1 MKKIFWIGLLLFSF
15 WLLLTYTFDLFSII
29 VGFVVVLMVL
39 WFNRSLLIN
48 EHESDLYSVKSSFQ
62 LIKFLFVL
70 VKEIIIANIQVAKI
84 VLDPKMPIQASF
96 FHYPI
101 KLKKPMNQVIYANA
115 ITLTPG
121 TLTVDTKDDYFVIHA
136 LTDSARDGLYGSD
149 FEKAANQLEDNHD

>member
-29 VGFVVVLMVL
+29 VGIVVILMVL
-39 WFNRSLLIN
+39 WFNKDLIIN
-48 EHESDLYSVKSSFQ
+48 ENESDLYSIKAVYR

-70 VKEIIIANIQVAKI
+70 IKEIIIANIQVAKI

-101 KLKKPMNQVIYANA
+101 QLKKPMNQVIYANA

-136 LTDSARDGLYGSD
+136 LTDSAKDGLFGSAL
-149 FEKAANQLEDNHD
+149 EKAANQLEDNHD